1 MVLNWPEMP
10 LKVPTLRTRGP
21 GAAREGVPDAV
32 PITRTAAVKTSK
44 LLQRISSVSLLV
56 VSAYRRWVIPLLVSL
71 DTC

>member
-1 MVLNWPEMP
+1 
-10 LKVPTLRTRGP
+10 
-21 GAAREGVPDAV
+21 VPDAV